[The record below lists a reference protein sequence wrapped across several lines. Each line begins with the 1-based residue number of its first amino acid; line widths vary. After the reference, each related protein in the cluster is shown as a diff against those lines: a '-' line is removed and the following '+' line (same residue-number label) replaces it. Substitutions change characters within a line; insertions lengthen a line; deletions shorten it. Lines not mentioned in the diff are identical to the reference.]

1 MQKLQN
7 TCFNLRPGLNI
18 GPWRLRNYTTFE
30 HSNQSGSEWDNV
42 YSYLQRNIV
51 LLRSQ
56 LTLGDSSAPADVFD
70 SVPFRGFQMASD
82 DDMLP
87 SSICV
92 NYAPVIRGVARS
104 NALVTIRQNGYV
116 V

>member
-1 MQKLQN
+1 MSV
-7 TCFNLRPGLNI
+7 PGVCAT
-18 GPWRLRNYTTFE
+18 YTTFE
-30 HSNQSGSEWDNV
+30 HSNQSGSKWDNV

-51 LLRSQ
+51 SLRSQ

-87 SSICV
+87 SSV
-92 NYAPVIRGVARS
+92 RNYAPVIRGLPA
-104 NALVTIRQNGYV
+104 AMPW
-116 V
+116 